1 MNSCPVLLWCLAY
14 DFLDCL
20 VTCHYFFRVFLEL
33 SPAFMRLIGQKV
45 HEVLSKQ
52 GSYADL
58 SDAKI
63 LEYINSHSFDVSSR
77 TLLPVTF
84 ILLIPLEE

>member
-20 VTCHYFFRVFLEL
+20 VTYHYFFLVFLEL

-63 LEYINSHSFDVSSR
+63 LEYINSHSFDVSS
-77 TLLPVTF
+77 
-84 ILLIPLEE
+84 